1 MGYNGDLEKN
11 GDLLGTQILK
21 RVLKWGPIWEQ
32 WVYIFFLQ
40 DKSGKSHH
48 FVKNEVF
55 YIVDFHSAW
64 SEFGHEGAF
73 GYASIDPRQGCTL
86 GCFKKRHFV
95 LKKNKTSTPARNW
108 GVPRKFI
115 SRRKC

>member
-1 MGYNGDLEKN
+1 M
-11 GDLLGTQILK
+11 GTQ
-21 RVLKWGPIWEQ
+21 VLKWGPIWEQ
-32 WVYIFFLQ
+32 WVYIFFLH

-73 GYASIDPRQGCTL
+73 GYASIDPRGVHGGINL
-86 GCFKKRHFV
+86 ISFEKKCF
-95 LKKNKTSTPARNW
+95 
-108 GVPRKFI
+108 
-115 SRRKC
+115 